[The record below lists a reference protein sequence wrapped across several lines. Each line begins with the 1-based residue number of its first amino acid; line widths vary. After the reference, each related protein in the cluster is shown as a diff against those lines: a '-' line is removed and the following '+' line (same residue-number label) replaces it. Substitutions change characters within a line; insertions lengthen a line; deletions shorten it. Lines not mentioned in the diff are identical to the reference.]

1 MSESKSF
8 WSGLGQGQ
16 QVSLVVGALVIV
28 AATAAFGW
36 WATRGPTGV
45 LFSGLAEQDL
55 AAVTSELDKLK
66 QPYALSDDGRTVL
79 VDEAQVHKT
88 RMTLM
93 SHPMPLSGAVGFELF
108 NNAEF
113 GASDFVQKVNY
124 QRALQGELTRT
135 IQALEP
141 VQRVRVHLG
150 LPEQGLFKR
159 DVARAKA
166 SVALVLKPGA
176 SLLPAQVLGIQRLVG
191 ASVPEIKPDDV
202 TVVNQDGVVLSRPGA
217 EDAGVAATSLDA
229 KQTLEAALRSKL
241 MQLLNQ
247 MFKPGDAM
255 VSVDVSINHQHSKV
269 TTEELL
275 TPPSAQKDQL
285 PSGVVVRERSV
296 TRERAGTD
304 PANAGAST
312 TSQELDYQTGRRVSQ
327 VTQGPGEVSRITV
340 GVVLRTP
347 VSEVDTQ
354 RLTTLVSAAAGL
366 QGSRGDQLAI
376 YAMNSADSLARA
388 NPPQLQMDGDPL
400 VSTPASATGKALPR
414 VPPSTSESLSRWP
427 SHWLWLLV
435 AAAMLSALV
444 GGWFWKGRRHPP
456 KNRAE
461 AGKPLSDSERE
472 RLLQQMKQWLGQD
485 AKGQEAS

>member
-1 MSESKSF
+1 MSESQSF
-8 WSGLGQGQ
+8 WSGLGRGQ
-16 QVSLVVGALVIV
+16 QVSLLLGTLVIV

-36 WATRGPTGV
+36 WATRPPSGV

-66 QPYALSDDGRTVL
+66 QPYELSEDGRTVL
-79 VDEAQVHKT
+79 VDEALVHKT

-93 SHPMPLSGAVGFELF
+93 SHPLPLSGAVGFELF

-150 LPEQGLFKR
+150 LPEQSLFKR
-159 DVARAKA
+159 ETTKAKA
-166 SVALVLKPGA
+166 SIALVLKPGA
-176 SLLPAQVLGIQRLVG
+176 ILLPAQVLGIQRLVG

-217 EDAGVAATSLDA
+217 EEAGVATSSLDA
-229 KQTLEAALRSKL
+229 KQSMEAALRSKL
-241 MQLLNQ
+241 MQLLDQ

-255 VSVDVSINHQHSKV
+255 VSVDVSFNHQHSKV

-275 TPPSAQKDQL
+275 TPAAQKDQL

-296 TRERAGTD
+296 TRERAGAGAEA
-304 PANAGAST
+304 ANAGGST

-327 VTQGPGEVSRITV
+327 VSQGPGEVSRITV
-340 GVVLRTP
+340 GVVLRAP
-347 VSEVDTQ
+347 VSELESQ
-354 RLTTLVSAAAGL
+354 RLTSLVSAAVGL
-366 QGSRGDQLAI
+366 QAGRGDQVAV
-376 YAMNSADSLARA
+376 YAMNSPDSLARV
-388 NPPQLQMDGDPL
+388 NPPPL
-400 VSTPASATGKALPR
+400 EAADRPTLSITPELEVALPR
-414 VPPSTSESLSRWP
+414 SERST
-427 SHWLWLLV
+427 HWLWLILAGVLFALMSGLVFWQRRRPVV
-435 AAAMLSALV
+435 AA
-444 GGWFWKGRRHPP
+444 KTY
-456 KNRAE
+456 
-461 AGKPLSDSERE
+461 GKSLSDSERE
-472 RLLQQMKQWLGQD
+472 QLLGQMKQWLAPE
-485 AKGQEAS
+485 AKGQEP

>member
-1 MSESKSF
+1 MSENQSF
-8 WSGLGQGQ
+8 WSGLGRGQ
-16 QVSLVVGALVIV
+16 QVSLLLGTLLIV
-28 AATAAFGW
+28 AATAALGW
-36 WATRGPTGV
+36 WATRPPSGV

-66 QPYALSDDGRTVL
+66 QPYELSEDGRTVL
-79 VDEAQVHKT
+79 VDEALVHKT

-93 SHPMPLSGAVGFELF
+93 SHPLPLSGAVGFELF

-159 DVARAKA
+159 ETSKAKA

-217 EDAGVAATSLDA
+217 EEAGVATSSLDA
-229 KQTLEAALRSKL
+229 KQSMEAALRSKL
-241 MQLLNQ
+241 MQLLDQ

-255 VSVDVSINHQHSKV
+255 VSVDVSFNHQHSKV

-275 TPPSAQKDQL
+275 TPPAAQKDQL

-296 TRERAGTD
+296 TRERAG
-304 PANAGAST
+304 AGADAANTGGST

-327 VTQGPGEVSRITV
+327 VSQGPGEVSRITV

-347 VSEVDTQ
+347 VSEMESQ
-354 RLTTLVSAAAGL
+354 RLTSLVSAAVGL
-366 QGSRGDQLAI
+366 QTGRGDQVAI
-376 YAMNSADSLARA
+376 YAMNTPDSLARVS
-388 NPPQLQMDGDPL
+388 PPQADAADRLNLSISPELDVARPRSER
-400 VSTPASATGKALPR
+400 ST
-414 VPPSTSESLSRWP
+414 
-427 SHWLWLLV
+427 HWLWLALAGVLFALMSGLVFWKRRRPV
-435 AAAMLSALV
+435 AAATVHS
-444 GGWFWKGRRHPP
+444 KS
-456 KNRAE
+456 
-461 AGKPLSDSERE
+461 LSDAERE
-472 RLLQQMKQWLGQD
+472 QLLGQMKQWLAPE
-485 AKGQEAS
+485 AKGQEP